1 MSRILH
7 HVGSKDFKKT
17 RQRKIDEQ
25 KVLSHHQLKQWRE
38 AEAKRKQIEEAA
50 RPYKFN
56 WRISL
61 LREFGEW
68 LPIDG
73 GGPTNGTS
81 QTFGYFSN
89 GEPVNHYETGAQITY
104 TASGLGGQDAYPS
117 TVTIDFGYGEVFD
130 VATPTYAQ
138 LALAGLALPMSF
150 VAKNAYE
157 EARKKYEEELQK
169 YKEELKAYSKEFE
182 KYKKELD
189 AWYEKNQENQKNL
202 SNYLKSLGTSWE
214 DLRKNNWALQL
225 GGPGGDIIGISNDG
239 PDGYKVTVATQHPN
253 AVGRIHF
260 IRKNNDPSIT
270 GDWLS
275 GFAVLKSEKTFSP
288 PPRPVPPEA
297 PSAPTPPDPNQYVVD
312 RIQQSQSA
320 DEINQRLDVSQ
331 EFAQNVGADYMMG
344 ARIADDGSVILPD
357 GSIYIELG
365 PGGWQQSIIS
375 SPEDPAFKA
384 GGGFAKIEQ
393 GYTYDQVL
401 ELGRKNI
408 AAQVAQIEKQ
418 KPNTTA
424 GFDTLKQPVVPSAGV
439 KAVGKGGI
447 KNSRN
452 TKIPS
457 RSKRNSPLA
466 KQGETFL
473 KYLTNKL
480 PKVIDNKYLGQ
491 DYIDSVLR
499 SSKADVLDWDT
510 KSVTIGD
517 NIIGSASNTSYNPKT
532 DTYTINFN
540 YDFETNAVA
549 IMKDPEK
556 YNYEMGLN
564 RFGMNVQAITGGN
577 YGLDAS
583 TVPGAGWLVQAAKS
597 MGGGK
602 KVKGKITVSG
612 KRLEK
617 LNPFFA
623 NQMKALHSQNFTIKY
638 KGVQESTTWGK
649 IKKYIK
655 HK

>member
-1 MSRILH
+1 
-7 HVGSKDFKKT
+7 
-17 RQRKIDEQ
+17 
-25 KVLSHHQLKQWRE
+25 
-38 AEAKRKQIEEAA
+38 
-50 RPYKFN
+50 
-56 WRISL
+56 
-61 LREFGEW
+61 
-68 LPIDG
+68 PIANA
-73 GGPTNGTS
+73 GGPTMGTS
-81 QTFGYFSN
+81 TTFGYFSN

-157 EARKKYEEELQK
+157 EARKKYEEELEK
-169 YKEELKAYSKEFE
+169 YKEEVKAYSKELE
-182 KYKKELD
+182 KYNKELD
-189 AWYEKNQENQKNL
+189 AWYEKNKENQENV

-225 GGPGGDIIGISNDG
+225 GGPGGDIIGVSNDRPG
-239 PDGYKVTVATQHPN
+239 GDGYEVTVVTQHPN
-253 AVGRIHF
+253 AVGSIHF
-260 IRKNNDPSIT
+260 IQKTDKSW
-270 GDWLS
+270 DA
-275 GFAVLKSEKTFSP
+275 GFAVLKSQKTFSP

-297 PSAPTPPDPNQYVVD
+297 PSAPTPPDPNQYAVD

-320 DEINQRLDVSQ
+320 DEINQILDSSQ

-439 KAVGKGGI
+439 KAVGKGYSDPLDQLANTFNVGSA
-447 KNSRN
+447 KNVFDYHMN
-452 TKIPS
+452 WQKNPT
-457 RSKRNSPLA
+457 SKPQDVTNLLSNSDVKALQKLVNQFSNDRVGVEDSINGNLQHVINQNPGLRNSL
-466 KQGETFL
+466 G
-473 KYLTNKL
+473 N
-480 PKVIDNKYLGQ
+480 ID
-491 DYIDSVLR
+491 
-499 SSKADVLDWDT
+499 
-510 KSVTIGD
+510 
-517 NIIGSASNTSYNPKT
+517 
-532 DTYTINFN
+532 
-540 YDFETNAVA
+540 
-549 IMKDPEK
+549 
-556 YNYEMGLN
+556 
-564 RFGMNVQAITGGN
+564 
-577 YGLDAS
+577 
-583 TVPGAGWLVQAAKS
+583 
-597 MGGGK
+597 
-602 KVKGKITVSG
+602 
-612 KRLEK
+612 
-617 LNPFFA
+617 FA
-623 NQMKALHSQNFTIKY
+623 R
-638 KGVQESTTWGK
+638 G
-649 IKKYIK
+649 
-655 HK
+655 